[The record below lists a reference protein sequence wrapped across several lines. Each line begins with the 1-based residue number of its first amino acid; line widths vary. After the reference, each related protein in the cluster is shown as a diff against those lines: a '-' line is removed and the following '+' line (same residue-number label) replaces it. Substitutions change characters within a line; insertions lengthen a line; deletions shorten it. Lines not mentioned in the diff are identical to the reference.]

1 MRNINEEWK
10 DDQEIIKQN
19 TLLLSQASVQSLFN
33 GYYYDHTVHLE
44 QAAAMGGKTTHKDP
58 VASAHPSTSD
68 STKMK

>member
-33 GYYYDHTVHLE
+33 GYYYDYTVRGELSGGI
-44 QAAAMGGKTTHKDP
+44 AAKALHKDP
-58 VASAHPSTSD
+58 ITATPPSTTD